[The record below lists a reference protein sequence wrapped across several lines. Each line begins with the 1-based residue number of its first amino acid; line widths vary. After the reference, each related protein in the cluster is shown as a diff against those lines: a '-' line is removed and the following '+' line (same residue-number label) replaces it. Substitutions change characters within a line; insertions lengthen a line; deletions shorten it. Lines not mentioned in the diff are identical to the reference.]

1 MAVSRINIFTSRNTG
16 LTSYLAQMVVADVIL
31 AFVPASVIMH
41 LNMDLKKR
49 VNLSILLGL
58 GLM

>member
-1 MAVSRINIFTSRNTG
+1 M
-16 LTSYLAQMVVADVIL
+16 MVLADVIL
-31 AFVPASVIMH
+31 ALVPASII
-41 LNMDLKKR
+41 LKLKMDRRRR